1 MNVGD
6 NLLPLTAPSTAGT
19 FDLAEHKGRWVVFYF
34 YPKDNTSACTL
45 EARTFSSAK
54 DEFAA
59 EGCDIV
65 GISRDTVGV
74 HQGFC
79 KRQDLTIELA
89 SDKEEV
95 LCNRFGV
102 IKDTI
107 MYGKPCRGIV
117 RDLSHCPGR
126 DACPRV
132 ERREGPGPHRSGAC
146 GPQGRQKSREVTRT
160 YFSQQTGKHPSTTPD

>member
-74 HQGFC
+74 HQAFANARTSPLNSQATR
-79 KRQDLTIELA
+79 K
-89 SDKEEV
+89 
-95 LCNRFGV
+95 
-102 IKDTI
+102 
-107 MYGKPCRGIV
+107 
-117 RDLSHCPGR
+117 
-126 DACPRV
+126 
-132 ERREGPGPHRSGAC
+132 
-146 GPQGRQKSREVTRT
+146 KSSATV
-160 YFSQQTGKHPSTTPD
+160 SA

>member
-102 IKDTI
+102 IKDKI
-107 MYGKPCRGIV
+107 MFGKPCRGIV
-117 RDLSHCPGR
+117 RSTFLIAPDGTLAREWRGVKVPGHIEAVLAALK
-126 DACPRV
+126 DAKK
-132 ERREGPGPHRSGAC
+132 AA
-146 GPQGRQKSREVTRT
+146 K
-160 YFSQQTGKHPSTTPD
+160 

>member
-102 IKDTI
+102 IKDKF
-107 MYGKPCRGIV
+107 MY
-117 RDLSHCPGR
+117 
-126 DACPRV
+126 
-132 ERREGPGPHRSGAC
+132 
-146 GPQGRQKSREVTRT
+146 
-160 YFSQQTGKHPSTTPD
+160 